1 MVRGEAGWVVEGGG
15 VPSGI
20 EYVVAGE
27 AQLEIKPRNGF
38 GSSREEGG
46 AYWGFEGTTGGGV
59 LTENQAASMLIE
71 RDAHDWGGD
80 TGKNLVAED
89 VARSHGVHVSQVKAV
104 WSNRKFPE
112 ERGDGKS
119 EGVVSGWKTDAIPV
133 LYVNDFSDMRPRGEK
148 QGASSCAPGS
158 CLTD

>member
-46 AYWGFEGTTGGGV
+46 AYWGFEGTTGGGGADR
-59 LTENQAASMLIE
+59 EPGRFNAD
-71 RDAHDWGGD
+71 R
-80 TGKNLVAED
+80 
-89 VARSHGVHVSQVKAV
+89 
-104 WSNRKFPE
+104 
-112 ERGDGKS
+112 
-119 EGVVSGWKTDAIPV
+119 EGCS
-133 LYVNDFSDMRPRGEK
+133 
-148 QGASSCAPGS
+148 
-158 CLTD
+158 